1 MLKNLCH
8 IACLDA
14 VDFCVLTNLR
24 IMFRRLGFRVTWS
37 KQVRR
42 CNILVVMR
50 AEQIS
55 PDDLEHVS
63 EQTPVIVFGYVGKPC
78 EVVISQL
85 KKRNCSILFV
95 PASEQ
100 LPPQNDGTFD
110 TLIAPPPVYPE
121 MWMRP
126 ILKDAFIYAYLGNR
140 KQLGTDQWQQR
151 LEGWIDSG
159 QVDVWGRWWSGHCP
173 DIRRHGAVSIFTVP
187 EIYRRSIYSLGLM
200 YPFQRDM
207 KTFSG
212 RYWLAPLC
220 GAHVL
225 AETDSYSDVPGVL
238 VYKAPDLPVNR
249 FSLEDRS
256 DLQQKA
262 RLYWKH
268 RTERLE
274 AAVGDWIQKKIDPT
288 RLEPIIPGLDGI
300 KEQATVAILKI
311 SSRFEAIGVAKGI
324 NLSPFSLLG
333 IWR

>member
-14 VDFCVLTNLR
+14 VDFCVLTNVR
-24 IMFRRLGFRVTWS
+24 IMFRKLGFRVTWS
-37 KQVRR
+37 KQVQR
-42 CNILVVMR
+42 CNVLVIMR

-55 PDDLEHVS
+55 PYDLEHVS
-63 EQTPVIVFGYVGKPC
+63 EQTPVIVFGYVGKSC
-78 EVVISQL
+78 EAVISQL

-95 PASEQ
+95 PSSER
-100 LPPQNDGTFD
+100 LPPQNDGTFN

-121 MWMRP
+121 IWMRP
-126 ILKDAFIYAYLGNR
+126 ILEDSFVHVYLGNR
-140 KQLGTDQWQQR
+140 KQLGTDQWQRR

-159 QVDVWGRWWSGHCP
+159 HVDVWGRWWSGHCP

-225 AETDSYSDVPGVL
+225 AETDSYSDAPGVL
-238 VYKAPDLPVNR
+238 VYKNPDLPVNR
-249 FSLEDRS
+249 FSYEDRIA
-256 DLQQKA
+256 LQQKSM
-262 RLYWKH
+262 LYWKH
-268 RTERLE
+268 RTEKLE
-274 AAVGDWIQKKIDPT
+274 TAVGEWIQEKVDQAKL
-288 RLEPIIPGLDGI
+288 RAVVPGFHGVKGEL
-300 KEQATVAILKI
+300 ALAILKI
-311 SSRFEAIGVAKGI
+311 SSRFEAIGVANGI
-324 NLSPFSLLG
+324 KLSPFALLG